1 MRLFSADETKVTV
14 AHDMGDGELVLE
26 TQQNVDDILERNKI
40 LQQEDANRTSH
51 LKDFHLV
58 ASIPD
63 GAIVEL
69 NKMGIM
75 RGFAVMDEPGLKKWL
90 NQPENNVWKIYRGRL

>member
-1 MRLFSADETKVTV
+1 MRLFSADDVKTTV
-14 AHDMGDGELVLE
+14 AHDMGDGELILE

-40 LQQEDANRTSH
+40 LKAEDSERTGH

-63 GAIVEL
+63 AAIVEL

-90 NQPENNVWKIYRGRL
+90 NKPENNVWKIYRGRL

>member
-1 MRLFSADETKVTV
+1 MRLFSADETKITV

-26 TQQNVDDILERNKI
+26 TKQNVDDILERNKN
-40 LQQEDANRTSH
+40 LRFEDSQRTSQ

-63 GAIVEL
+63 GAVVEL

-75 RGFAVMDEPGLKKWL
+75 RGFAVMDEQGLKKWL